1 VDVTKHDEIDDCNK
15 ANITVV
21 ETLHPTS
28 RRRLCCTCS
37 CRRFICTRLYCSV

>member
-1 VDVTKHDEIDDCNK
+1 MDVTKHDEIDDCNK

-28 RRRLCCTCS
+28 RAHVVVGDLFVGDC
-37 CRRFICTRLYCSV
+37 IAV